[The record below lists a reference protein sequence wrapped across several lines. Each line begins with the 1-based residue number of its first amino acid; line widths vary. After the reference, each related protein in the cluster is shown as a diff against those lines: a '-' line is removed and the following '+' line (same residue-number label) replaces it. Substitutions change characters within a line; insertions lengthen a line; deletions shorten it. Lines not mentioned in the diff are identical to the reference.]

1 MNFWYQIVLNWRNF
15 LFPQV
20 EKEREKEVDD
30 DEAEEEKKDEAM
42 EDGDAPK
49 VEDVGEDEDAD
60 KDKDKKK
67 KKIKVLF
74 DGLST
79 SDVGLSFFFA
89 KCPWLLAG
97 ACTIKI
103 TDSLF
108 TDFVVSWRVCSR

>member
-1 MNFWYQIVLNWRNF
+1 MVLAPQAVFCIGYNLYELLIPICFKLRNF

-79 SDVGLSFFFA
+79 YVGLSFFREMPVA
-89 KCPWLLAG
+89 TCLGPVL
-97 ACTIKI
+97 
-103 TDSLF
+103 
-108 TDFVVSWRVCSR
+108 